1 MKQKTK
7 YYELPS
13 QGKEILQDE
22 KPKESPKENKCDY
35 LPEQG
40 DDVLVERL
48 KDPNYQEKQQQSRD
62 L

>member
-7 YYELPS
+7 YYELTS

-22 KPKESPKENKCDY
+22 KPKESPKENKYDY
-35 LPEQG
+35 LPEQS
-40 DDVLVERL
+40 DDVLLEYL
-48 KDPNYQEKQQQSRD
+48 KDK